1 MKITQHSA
9 VSIHYRLTDE
19 KGELIEDSFEGEPM
33 LYLHGTEN
41 MIPGLEAELEGKVA
55 GDKLDVTVAAENGYG
70 PYHDGLRQEVPLS
83 AFGDIED
90 IVPGMRFIADTEMGQ
105 RPVQVKEIKD
115 DVVVVDGNHPLAGQ
129 SLHFSVEVLE
139 VREATAEEIAH
150 GHIHAHGSCGSEHK
164 QSHQGCCGGADHGHE
179 HSNKEGCCGG
189 ADHGHEHSNK
199 EGCCGGADHGHE
211 HSNKEGCCG
220 GADHEHSHEGGC
232 CSEKKDEPAK
242 EGCDGNGGC
251 GCKS

>member
-9 VSIHYRLTDE
+9 VSIHYRLTNE
-19 KGELIEDSFEGEPM
+19 KGELLEDSFDGEPM
-33 LYLHGTEN
+33 LYLHGTES

-55 GDKLDVTVAAENGYG
+55 GDKLDITVDAENGYG

-83 AFGDIED
+83 AFGDTED
-90 IVPGMRFIADTEMGQ
+90 IVPGMRFIAETDMGQ

-150 GHIHAHGSCGSEHK
+150 GHIHAQGSCGSEHK
-164 QSHQGCCGGADHGHE
+164 
-179 HSNKEGCCGG
+179 
-189 ADHGHEHSNK
+189 
-199 EGCCGGADHGHE
+199 
-211 HSNKEGCCG
+211 
-220 GADHEHSHEGGC
+220 HSHEGGCCGGSDHSNEAAC